1 MNGRIEKEIEAK
13 AKMEKKLSKLPNIF
27 TAFYNW
33 MDARDKTY
41 TTMNN
46 YINHVVDFMKFYT
59 KGRSDE
65 DFYLNVTDEDIERY
79 MTYIKRKS
87 ARGKDT
93 EVGDDIRAARWSSL
107 NTFYKFL
114 MQKKYIK
121 ENPMAQTERPKIR
134 TQHSVTYMTP
144 KEIQSVFNRIEKEG
158 RPMTKNRDRC
168 IIALG
173 LGTGLRVSAIVN
185 INVEDIDFKTN
196 NIRVIEKG
204 RKVREVSFSNH
215 LRKALLIWLDDRAR
229 LFGGGETGPL
239 FISQKKNRMSVDS
252 VQGVV
257 KKYTSHLDKHITPHK
272 LRSSAAMNLYSAGIG
287 IMTIAS
293 ILGHENITT
302 TQRYTEAYD
311 AEVQSATSIL
321 DNFIDKGE

>member
-59 KGRSDE
+59 KGSSDE

-79 MTYIKRKS
+79 MTYIKSKS

-134 TQHSVTYMTP
+134 TQHSVTYMTQ

-293 ILGHENITT
+293 VLGHENITT

-321 DNFIDKGE
+321 DNFINKGE

>member
-59 KGRSDE
+59 KGRSDD

-134 TQHSVTYMTP
+134 TQHSVTYMTQ

-257 KKYTSHLDKHITPHK
+257 KKYTSHLEKHITPHK

-293 ILGHENITT
+293 VLGHENITT

>member
-13 AKMEKKLSKLPNIF
+13 EKMEKKLSKLPNIF
-27 TAFYNW
+27 TSFYNW

-59 KGRSDE
+59 KGKYNE
-65 DFYLNVTDEDIERY
+65 DFYLNVTDEDIENY
-79 MTYIKRKS
+79 MTHIKRK
-87 ARGKDT
+87 AGKGKNT

-114 MQKKYIK
+114 MQRKYIK
-121 ENPMAQTERPKIR
+121 ENPMTQTERPKIR

-144 KEIQSVFNRIEKEG
+144 QEIQSVFNRVQKEG
-158 RPMTKNRDRC
+158 RPMTKNRDQC

-173 LGTGLRVSAIVN
+173 ISTGLRVSAIVN

-204 RKVREVSFSNH
+204 RKVREIGFSNH
-215 LRKALLIWLDDRAR
+215 LRKTLLVWLDDRTR
-229 LFGGGETGPL
+229 LFGGEETGPL
-239 FISQKKNRMSVDS
+239 FLSQKKNRMSVDS
-252 VQGVV
+252 VQAVV
-257 KKYTSHLDKHITPHK
+257 KKYTDHLNKHITPHK
-272 LRSSAAMNLYSAGIG
+272 LRSSAAMNLYSAGVG

-302 TQRYTEAYD
+302 TQRYTAAYD

-321 DNFIDKGE
+321 DNFISKGE

>member
-59 KGRSDE
+59 KGEPDE
-65 DFYLNVTDEDIERY
+65 DFYSNVTDEDIESY

-144 KEIQSVFNRIEKEG
+144 KEIQSVFNRIEMEG

-204 RKVREVSFSNH
+204 RKVREISFSNH
-215 LRKALLIWLDDRAR
+215 LRKSLLVWLNDRAR
-229 LFGGGETGPL
+229 FFGGGETGPL

-293 ILGHENITT
+293 VLGHENITT
-302 TQRYTEAYD
+302 TQRYAEAYD

>member
-59 KGRSDE
+59 KGEPDE
-65 DFYLNVTDEDIERY
+65 DFYSNVTDEDIERY

-134 TQHSVTYMTP
+134 TQHNVTYMTQ
-144 KEIQSVFNRIEKEG
+144 KEIQSVFDRIEMEG

-196 NIRVIEKG
+196 TIRVIEKG
-204 RKVREVSFSNH
+204 RKVREISFSNH
-215 LRKALLIWLDDRAR
+215 LRKSLLVWLNDRAR
-229 LFGGGETGPL
+229 FFGGGETGPL

-293 ILGHENITT
+293 VLGHENITT
-302 TQRYTEAYD
+302 TQRYAEAYD

>member
-59 KGRSDE
+59 KGEPDE
-65 DFYLNVTDEDIERY
+65 DFYSNVTDEDIESY

-134 TQHSVTYMTP
+134 TQHNVTYMTP
-144 KEIQSVFNRIEKEG
+144 KEIQSVFDRIEIEG

-196 NIRVIEKG
+196 TIRVIEKG
-204 RKVREVSFSNH
+204 RKVREISFSNH
-215 LRKALLIWLDDRAR
+215 LRKSLLVWLNDRAR
-229 LFGGGETGPL
+229 FFGGGETGPL

-293 ILGHENITT
+293 VLGHENITT
-302 TQRYTEAYD
+302 TQRYAEAYD

>member
-59 KGRSDE
+59 KGEPDE
-65 DFYLNVTDEDIERY
+65 DFYSNVTDEDIESY

-134 TQHSVTYMTP
+134 TQHNVTYMTQ
-144 KEIQSVFNRIEKEG
+144 KEIQSVFDRIEMEG

-196 NIRVIEKG
+196 TIRVIEKG
-204 RKVREVSFSNH
+204 RKVREISFSNH
-215 LRKALLIWLDDRAR
+215 LRKSLLVWLNDRAR
-229 LFGGGETGPL
+229 FFGGG
-239 FISQKKNRMSVDS
+239 
-252 VQGVV
+252 
-257 KKYTSHLDKHITPHK
+257 
-272 LRSSAAMNLYSAGIG
+272 
-287 IMTIAS
+287 
-293 ILGHENITT
+293 
-302 TQRYTEAYD
+302 
-311 AEVQSATSIL
+311 
-321 DNFIDKGE
+321 

>member
-59 KGRSDE
+59 KGEPDE
-65 DFYLNVTDEDIERY
+65 DFYSNVTDEDIERY

-134 TQHSVTYMTP
+134 TQHNVTYMTQ
-144 KEIQSVFNRIEKEG
+144 KEIQSVFDRIEMEG

-204 RKVREVSFSNH
+204 RKVREISFSNH
-215 LRKALLIWLDDRAR
+215 LRKSLLVWLNDRAR
-229 LFGGGETGPL
+229 FFGGGETGPL

-302 TQRYTEAYD
+302 TQRYAEAYD

>member
-59 KGRSDE
+59 KGEPDE
-65 DFYLNVTDEDIERY
+65 DFYSNVTDEDIESY

-134 TQHSVTYMTP
+134 TQHSVTYMTQ
-144 KEIQSVFNRIEKEG
+144 KEIQSVFDRIEMEG

-196 NIRVIEKG
+196 TIRVIEKG
-204 RKVREVSFSNH
+204 RKVREISFSNH
-215 LRKALLIWLDDRAR
+215 LRKSLLVWLNDRAR
-229 LFGGGETGPL
+229 FFGGGETGPL

-293 ILGHENITT
+293 VLGHENITT
-302 TQRYTEAYD
+302 TQRYAEAYD

>member
-33 MDARDKTY
+33 RDARDKTY

-59 KGRSDE
+59 KGEPDE
-65 DFYLNVTDEDIERY
+65 DFYSNVTDEDIESY

-134 TQHSVTYMTP
+134 TQHNVTYMTQ
-144 KEIQSVFNRIEKEG
+144 KEIQSVFDRIEMEG

-196 NIRVIEKG
+196 TIRVIEKG
-204 RKVREVSFSNH
+204 RKVREISFSNH
-215 LRKALLIWLDDRAR
+215 LRKSLLVWLNDRAR
-229 LFGGGETGPL
+229 FFGGGETGPL

-293 ILGHENITT
+293 VLGHENITT
-302 TQRYTEAYD
+302 TQRYAEAYD

>member
-59 KGRSDE
+59 KGEPDE
-65 DFYLNVTDEDIERY
+65 DFYSNVTDEDIESY

-134 TQHSVTYMTP
+134 TQHNVTYMTQ
-144 KEIQSVFNRIEKEG
+144 KEIQSVFDRIEMEG

-196 NIRVIEKG
+196 TIRVIEKG
-204 RKVREVSFSNH
+204 RKVREISFSNH
-215 LRKALLIWLDDRAR
+215 LRKSLLVWLNDRAR
-229 LFGGGETGPL
+229 FFGGGEAGPL

-252 VQGVV
+252 VQGFL

-293 ILGHENITT
+293 VLGHENITT
-302 TQRYTEAYD
+302 TQRYAEAYD

>member
-59 KGRSDE
+59 KGKPDD
-65 DFYLNVTDEDIERY
+65 DFYLNVTDEDIESY

-252 VQGVV
+252 VQGAV
-257 KKYTSHLDKHITPHK
+257 KKYTSHLNKHITPHK

-293 ILGHENITT
+293 VLGHENITT

>member
-321 DNFIDKGE
+321 DNFINKGE

>member
-13 AKMEKKLSKLPNIF
+13 EKMEKKLSKLPNIF

-59 KGRSDE
+59 KGEPDE
-65 DFYLNVTDEDIERY
+65 DFYSNVTDEDIESY

-134 TQHSVTYMTP
+134 TQHNVTYMTQ
-144 KEIQSVFNRIEKEG
+144 KEIQSVFDRIEMEG

-196 NIRVIEKG
+196 TIRVIEKG
-204 RKVREVSFSNH
+204 RKVREISFSNH
-215 LRKALLIWLDDRAR
+215 LRKSLLVWLNDRAR
-229 LFGGGETGPL
+229 FFGGGETGPL

-293 ILGHENITT
+293 VLGHENITT
-302 TQRYTEAYD
+302 TQRYAEAYD

>member
-59 KGRSDE
+59 KGEPDE
-65 DFYLNVTDEDIERY
+65 DFYSNVTDEDIESY

-134 TQHSVTYMTP
+134 TQHNVTYMTQ
-144 KEIQSVFNRIEKEG
+144 KEIQSVFDRIEMEG

-204 RKVREVSFSNH
+204 RKVREISFSNH
-215 LRKALLIWLDDRAR
+215 LRKSLLVWLNDRAR
-229 LFGGGETGPL
+229 FFGGGETGPL

-293 ILGHENITT
+293 VLGHENITT
-302 TQRYTEAYD
+302 TQRYAEAYD